1 MLKQRE
7 RMKAEIV
14 RLLAPF
20 RDAYPRVPDAIRIEP
35 REASN
40 NFLRSGCASFE
51 RAEIHGENCLWA
63 TAGWWE
69 EVGDKERSNLAR
81 MFALGECKEWDRLT
95 TVAWELAEEIRT
107 ELSDLENK
115 ISKSEISSRAE
126 LRAIA
131 EVMNEQFLSGR
142 TDFGMIPYSFVL
154 NVLRVIG

>member
-1 MLKQRE
+1 
-7 RMKAEIV
+7 
-14 RLLAPF
+14 
-20 RDAYPRVPDAIRIEP
+20 
-35 REASN
+35 
-40 NFLRSGCASFE
+40 
-51 RAEIHGENCLWA
+51 
-63 TAGWWE
+63 
-69 EVGDKERSNLAR
+69 